1 MGDAGLLEEPV
12 VRVRFEE
19 ADPFNRRL
27 GLEGHVLV
35 TCQCSRRRC
44 VRVFEVVRPSAT
56 PKYLVL
62 VARHRLGVEVLGV
75 ARGRRGILAVAKK
88 VAPSFLCYLARGEG
102 E

>member
-1 MGDAGLLEEPV
+1 MGDTPRLEAPV
-12 VRVRFEE
+12 VKVVFREAGDFEK
-19 ADPFNRRL
+19 RL
-27 GLEGHVLV
+27 GVEGHVLV

-62 VARHRLGVEVLGV
+62 VARHRLGCEVLGV
-75 ARGRRGILAVAKK
+75 ARGRRGILAAAKRA
-88 VAPSFLCYLARGEG
+88 APSFLCYLARGEG